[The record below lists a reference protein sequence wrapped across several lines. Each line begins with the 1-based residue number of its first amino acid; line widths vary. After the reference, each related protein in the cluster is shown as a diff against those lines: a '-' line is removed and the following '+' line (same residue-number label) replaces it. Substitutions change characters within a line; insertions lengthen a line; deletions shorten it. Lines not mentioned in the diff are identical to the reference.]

1 MSPDGYFE
9 DHPRAVSAKRSDRMR
24 SVLSA
29 LHEQNA
35 VSLAAL
41 AKELGVSAA
50 TLRRDLADLDEQ
62 GLLVRTHGGARAL
75 DAHNE
80 IPVRLRDTQFREAK
94 QRIARRAVEMIPS
107 GPYAVA
113 ISGGTTTAEVARALG
128 NRADLT
134 IVTNSLTTALEC
146 AARPQLKVIIT
157 GGVVRLSSF
166 EAVGSL
172 SENTFKAINVGTAIL
187 GTDGIT
193 AGGGV
198 TTHDDTEARTNN
210 AMVASAQRVIVVA
223 DGSKVG
229 RVTLAKM
236 ADLSQISDLV
246 TDSNADPVELERI
259 ADAGVQVHVVDLTGA
274 RPARLKQ
281 PRAISP
287 DA

>member
-1 MSPDGYFE
+1 MSSDGYFE
-9 DHPRAVSAKRSDRMR
+9 THPRAVSGKRSDRMR

-29 LHEQNA
+29 LHEQDA
-35 VSLAAL
+35 VSLAPL
-41 AKELGVSAA
+41 AEDLGVSAA
-50 TLRRDLADLDEQ
+50 TLRRDLAELDEQ

-75 DAHNE
+75 DSRSE

-113 ISGGTTTAEVARALG
+113 ISGGSTTAEVARALG

-193 AGGGV
+193 VSGGV

-236 ADLSQISDLV
+236 ADLSQINDFI
-246 TDSNADPVELERI
+246 TDSTADPAELARI
-259 ADAGVQVHVVDLTGA
+259 ADAGVHVHVIDLA
-274 RPARLKQ
+274 APRASRLK
-281 PRAISP
+281 PAPAASP

>member
-1 MSPDGYFE
+1 MSSDGYFE
-9 DHPRAVSAKRSDRMR
+9 THPRAVSAKRSDRMR

-29 LHEQNA
+29 LHEQNT
-35 VSLAAL
+35 VSLATL
-41 AKELGVSAA
+41 AEDLGVSAA

-75 DAHNE
+75 DSRSE
-80 IPVRLRDTQFREAK
+80 IPVRLRDTQFRDAK

-113 ISGGTTTAEVARALG
+113 ISGGTTSAEVARALG
-128 NRADLT
+128 NRTELT
-134 IVTNSLTTALEC
+134 IVTNSLTIALEC

-193 AGGGV
+193 AHGGV

-236 ADLSQISDLV
+236 AELSQISDLI

-259 ADAGVQVHVVDLTGA
+259 ADAGVRVHVVDLA
-274 RPARLKQ
+274 WSRPSRLKSAN
-281 PRAISP
+281 AI
-287 DA
+287 AAGV

>member
-9 DHPRAVSAKRSDRMR
+9 THPRAVSAKRSDRMR

-75 DAHNE
+75 DVHSE

-128 NRADLT
+128 NRTDLT

-193 AGGGV
+193 AAGGV

-246 TDSNADPVELERI
+246 TDSTADPVELERI

-274 RPARLKQ
+274 RPARPKQ
-281 PRAISP
+281 PKAALP
-287 DA
+287 EA